1 MSLSGFE
8 IAVGGITS
16 IPLTSSLVSPLY
28 KAFGEKQ
35 LDASKLKVNKVT
47 TKAMPSTSTKKLKL
61 TTRLPSHR
69 NQNKHFNHQSHV

>member
-16 IPLTSSLVSPLY
+16 IPLSSILILLLY

-35 LDASKLKVNKVT
+35 LEMSPIKPKKVYAKPT
-47 TKAMPSTSTKKLKL
+47 PSSAPEK
-61 TTRLPSHR
+61 
-69 NQNKHFNHQSHV
+69 